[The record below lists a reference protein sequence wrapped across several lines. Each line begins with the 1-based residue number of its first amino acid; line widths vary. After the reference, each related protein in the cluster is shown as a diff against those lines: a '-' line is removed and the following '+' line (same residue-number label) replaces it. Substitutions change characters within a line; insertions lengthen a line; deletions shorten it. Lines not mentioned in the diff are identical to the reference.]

1 MGLKLS
7 GKYEVIEVIDGDTVK
22 VKLDGNLTNLR
33 TPCTDTEETK
43 NSKPLKPV
51 TRFGAK
57 TVEWTKKWFQDRGN
71 RAELEYEADY
81 KITDFFHR
89 PLTYVI
95 AENENYNLEAVRWGY
110 SPYFQ
115 KYGYARGYHD
125 AFLEAEREAM
135 LEERGIWD
143 DATHAGDTTRPYHL
157 LKMWWEVRARYIQM
171 GRDEKRDNK
180 RLIFLPDGLD
190 YEEAMVAASREEER
204 VAFGEISNIRG
215 AGPGTAIE
223 LSVKLQKY
231 FYVYVFENNP
241 RHDKII
247 NYLRIRHLGNSSDI
261 PNGLMKQNFIFVKGI
276 FKLYNGQPEI
286 IVNDVNQIKEEPF

>member
-7 GKYEVIEVIDGDTVK
+7 GNYEIIEVIDGDTVK
-22 VKLDGNLTNLR
+22 VKLDGSLTNLR

-57 TVEWTKKWFQDRGN
+57 TVEWARKWFRDRGN

-81 KITDFFHR
+81 KIIDFFNR
-89 PLTYVI
+89 PLTYVM

-135 LEERGIWD
+135 LEGRGIWD
-143 DATHAGDTTRPYHL
+143 DATHAGGCHAT
-157 LKMWWEVRARYIQM
+157 
-171 GRDEKRDNK
+171 
-180 RLIFLPDGLD
+180 
-190 YEEAMVAASREEER
+190 
-204 VAFGEISNIRG
+204 
-215 AGPGTAIE
+215 
-223 LSVKLQKY
+223 LS
-231 FYVYVFENNP
+231 P
-241 RHDKII
+241 A
-247 NYLRIRHLGNSSDI
+247 
-261 PNGLMKQNFIFVKGI
+261 
-276 FKLYNGQPEI
+276 
-286 IVNDVNQIKEEPF
+286 